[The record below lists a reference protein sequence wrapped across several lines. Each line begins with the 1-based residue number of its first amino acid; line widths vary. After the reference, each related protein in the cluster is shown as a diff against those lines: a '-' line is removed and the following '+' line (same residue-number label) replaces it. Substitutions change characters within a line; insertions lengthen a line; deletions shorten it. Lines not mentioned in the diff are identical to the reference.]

1 MVVSGIN
8 VAVLRRAFNRLVE
21 GLNRYRIDET
31 DDQLRDGLIQRFE
44 LTYELSHKLI
54 RRVLADRAA
63 NRDDV
68 MGLSFQGLIRLAS
81 DQGLISG
88 DWPQW
93 KQYREL
99 KRKSSHLYEESAAL
113 SVIADLA
120 TFIAEISE
128 LLERLDE
135 KLR

>member
-1 MVVSGIN
+1 MVASGIN

-44 LTYELSHKLI
+44 FTYELSHKLI

-99 KRKSSHLYEESAAL
+99 RSKSSHLYEESAAL
-113 SVIADLA
+113 SVIADLP

-128 LLERLDE
+128 LLERLE
-135 KLR
+135 EQLR